1 MGSET
6 DHRSRRCCQLHT
18 AATAAIPA
26 AVVGHVPVVLLMG
39 VGTAALLARLSAGG
53 WHPGA
58 GRKGACIG

>member
-1 MGSET
+1 MGS
-6 DHRSRRCCQLHT
+6 RCTRPAQSLGLHPA
-18 AATAAIPA
+18 AATAPIP
-26 AVVGHVPVVLLMG
+26 VLGPDPVVLLMG